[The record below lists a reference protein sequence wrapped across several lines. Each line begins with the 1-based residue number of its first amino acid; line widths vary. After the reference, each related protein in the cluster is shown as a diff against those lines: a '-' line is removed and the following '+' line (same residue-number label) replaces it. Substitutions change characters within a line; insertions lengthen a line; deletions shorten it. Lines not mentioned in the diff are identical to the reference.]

1 MNITPK
7 QLSITLAGLIVLLIV
22 SGLIG
27 FWISHKT
34 LSEKANHLSVLLADI
49 SVSNERLNN
58 LQQLEQ
64 EYANM
69 IDLREKVDK
78 VLPEEKRQTEVALQL
93 RKIASDAGLE
103 LSSLSFESTSGRPG
117 EVSQTLTSSIA
128 GVRVMP
134 VRFQI
139 TSSYQ
144 EFVELL
150 QSIEN
155 HQRYM
160 QVSNLNISRSGDSLS
175 FSINLEVFLKP

>member
-7 QLSITLAGLIVLLIV
+7 QLSIALFTIILLLIV
-22 SGLIG
+22 SGLVG
-27 FWISHKT
+27 FWMSHKT
-34 LSEKANHLSVLLADI
+34 LSEKADHLSVLLVDI
-49 SVSNERLNN
+49 SVSNERLGN

-64 EYANM
+64 EYVDM
-69 IDLREKVDK
+69 VDLRHKTDK
-78 VLPEEKRQTEVALQL
+78 ILPEEKRQTEVALQL
-93 RKIASDAGLE
+93 RQIANKAGLE

-117 EVSQTLTSSIA
+117 EVSQTLTSSIS
-128 GVRVMP
+128 GVRIMP

-150 QSIEN
+150 RSIEN
-155 HQRYM
+155 HQRHM
-160 QVSNLNISRSGDSLS
+160 QVSNLNISRAGDSLR